1 MTARAFLPYPRQFCK
16 FLFICNIFQIG
27 DLQVLMRNV
36 REWKGRESLGSRRC
50 CLFPGEISPLPPP
63 QNPSHA
69 PHCFVCLQHRCS
81 VALLLAKPA
90 VCGAPCL
97 VGCMFLGVVLDMKS
111 APEISSQPQ
120 DLTDSFIEGTAY
132 PFFESSALKIHMQ
145 TISSLPFQGV
155 LVMCIC
161 QLPDAPRFCMTINVN
176 KRDKHYPGI

>member
-1 MTARAFLPYPRQFCK
+1 
-16 FLFICNIFQIG
+16 
-27 DLQVLMRNV
+27 MR
-36 REWKGRESLGSRRC
+36 
-50 CLFPGEISPLPPP
+50 FPPSPPP

-97 VGCMFLGVVLDMKS
+97 VGCMFLGVVLDTKS

-161 QLPDAPRFCMTINVN
+161 QLPDAPRFRMTINVN
-176 KRDKHYPGI
+176 KRDKHYPGILSNPSGFLRARIFKTLHRKVLKSPSPRLLSRCLISPYLVCYNKLQTLIR